1 MTADHFIP
9 FFVPSIEENAIREV
23 VETLRS
29 GWITTGQRC
38 FQFEREFQ
46 SYVGAQSA
54 LAVSS
59 CTAGLHLALAAL
71 GIGPGDE
78 VITTPLTFCATVNVI
93 VQTGA
98 KPVLADIGDDLNI
111 DPEAIRSRINRNTRA
126 ILPVHIAGLPCD
138 LQAIWGLAQEY
149 GLKVVEDAAHAVGA
163 QYQGMQIGA
172 GKSDAVAFSFYA
184 NKNLTTGE
192 GGMITSP
199 LPDLTERMRI
209 LSLHGISKDAW
220 RRYSKEG
227 TWYYEVT
234 DCGFKYNL
242 PDILAAIGIH
252 QLRRLDEMT
261 ARRIAIA
268 QAYNSAF
275 SEMPELELPP
285 DRADSRHCW
294 HLYMLRLDLDRLEAD
309 RDAFFSEM
317 RAQGVG
323 CSVHFIPIQ
332 MHPYYRKL
340 MDSDPCP
347 RSLAEYDRL
356 ISIPLYPGMTDT
368 DVSCVIA
375 AVKNVVAKFRK
386 RKCVVVPELLEQT
399 LF

>member
-46 SYVGAQSA
+46 DYVGAQTA

-59 CTAGLHLALAAL
+59 CTAGLHLALTAL

-78 VITTPLTFCATVNVI
+78 VITTPLTFCATANVI

-98 KPVLADIGDDLNI
+98 KPVLADIGDDFNI
-111 DPEAIRSRINRNTRA
+111 DPDAIRSRITRNTRA
-126 ILPVHIAGLPCD
+126 IVPVHVAGLPCD
-138 LQAIWGLAQEY
+138 LQAIWGLAREY

-172 GKSDAVAFSFYA
+172 GMSDAVAFSFYA

-199 LPDLTERMRI
+199 VPELTERMRI
-209 LSLHGISKDAW
+209 LSLHGINKDAW
-220 RRYSKEG
+220 RRYSREG

-252 QLRRLDEMT
+252 QLRKLDEMT
-261 ARRIAIA
+261 ARRIDIA
-268 QAYNSAF
+268 RAYKCAF
-275 SEMPELELPP
+275 SEMPEIELPP
-285 DRADSRHCW
+285 DRSDSRHCW
-294 HLYMLRLDLDRLEAD
+294 HLYMLRLQLNSLDVD
-309 RDAFFSEM
+309 RDTFFSEM

-332 MHPYYRKL
+332 LHPYYRKL

-347 RSLAEYDRL
+347 RSLAEYRRL
-356 ISIPLYPGMTDT
+356 ISIPLYPAMTDA
-368 DVSCVIA
+368 DVNHVIA
-375 AVKNVVAKFRK
+375 AVKNVVTKCKK
-386 RKCVVVPELLEQT
+386 RKLFFVPQVVGQT
-399 LF
+399 LS